1 MVNHYPPLPPT
12 YTSQIKVHTGDQR
25 SVGRPVAEV
34 SRVLPVVEAR
44 RSVPIVEPGFVPI
57 VPQRVVPSATVG
69 YVAQPVARHFARRP
83 VLQPVVLLPVA

>member
-1 MVNHYPPLPPT
+1 M
-12 YTSQIKVHTGDQR
+12 
-25 SVGRPVAEV
+25 
-34 SRVLPVVEAR
+34 LPVVEAR

>member
-34 SRVLPVVEAR
+34 SRVVPVVEAR
-44 RSVPIVEPGFVPI
+44 RPVPIAETGFLPI